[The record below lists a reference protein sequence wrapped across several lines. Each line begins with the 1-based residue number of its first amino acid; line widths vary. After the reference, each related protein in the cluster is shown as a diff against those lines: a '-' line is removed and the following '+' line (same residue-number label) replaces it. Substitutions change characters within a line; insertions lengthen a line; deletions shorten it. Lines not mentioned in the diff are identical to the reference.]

1 MTIQRDNAEQVQNER
16 QRVGKLDEEMR
27 AMRDAHGQL
36 QLEKQA
42 AVHEGGRLQA
52 EMAALGIRIQ
62 EAAATISRVEG
73 EREVHIYL
81 CIHIC
86 I

>member
-1 MTIQRDNAEQVQNER
+1 MY
-16 QRVGKLDEEMR
+16 K
-27 AMRDAHGQL
+27 
-36 QLEKQA
+36 LEKQA

-73 EREVHIYL
+73 EREVHMYL